1 MVVHRFADRSLGRS
15 HKATVHLRSLTIISM
30 DPVEFSADVARI
42 ALSFGMD
49 LSRPLAMVSGG
60 PDSVALARSLVELG
74 SRPVVLHVDHGL
86 RGEESREDAEFV
98 RELCARLD
106 LVYEE
111 RRAKLEGGNLQ
122 EEARRERY
130 RFAEQLA
137 DERGLSA
144 ISTGHTADDVAET
157 VVLNLARGAGRRGLS
172 GIPPVRGR
180 VVRPL
185 IRHRRRDVLRYL
197 EHLGQPYRT
206 DPTNLTPKYAR
217 NRVRLEVMPVLEE
230 LYPGAGENVARTA
243 SLLRED
249 LEALEDLVAGLIRR
263 REAEVAVP
271 LDELWRVRPALR
283 RHAVR
288 EAYSAVVP
296 EAMPLGS
303 VAIEGIL
310 KLARGGEGTREI
322 HLPAFVTAVVRSGE
336 QEEVALYHE
345 RDRAYTGH
353 RDLLPGTQGFERW
366 IIEVREV
373 WGFDPTDAVR
383 PEVAYLDAS
392 GGPYRVRMAREGDT
406 IRPLGLGG
414 TKKIYK
420 AMKDR
425 KVPRD
430 LRTRTPVVIDGRGRV
445 AWVFMGELGEEFGV
459 ETETTGALRVEVE
472 RIP

>member
-1 MVVHRFADRSLGRS
+1 ME
-15 HKATVHLRSLTIISM
+15 
-30 DPVEFSADVARI
+30 PVEFSSAAAR
-42 ALSFGMD
+42 AVRCFGMD

-60 PDSVALARSLVELG
+60 PDSVALVRALVELG

-98 RELCARLD
+98 RELCERLG
-106 LVYEE
+106 LAYEE
-111 RRAKLEGGNLQ
+111 RRASLEGGNLQ
-122 EEARRERY
+122 QEARKERY

-144 ISTGHTADDVAET
+144 IATGHTADDVAET
-157 VVLNLARGAGRRGLS
+157 VVLNLARGAGLRGLS

-197 EHLGQPYRT
+197 EHLKQPYRT

-217 NRVRLEVMPVLEE
+217 NRVRLEIMPVLEE
-230 LYPGAGENVARTA
+230 LYPGAGDNIAHTA

-249 LEALEDLVAGLIRR
+249 LEVLEGLVAGVIRR
-263 REAEVAVP
+263 RGEEAVVP
-271 LDELWRVRPALR
+271 LEELWRVPPALR
-283 RHAVR
+283 RHVLR
-288 EAYSAVVP
+288 GAYSMLVP
-296 EAMPLGS
+296 DATPLGS
-303 VAIEGIL
+303 VAVEGVL
-310 KLARGGEGTREI
+310 KLAQRGEGTREV
-322 HLPAFVTAVVRSGE
+322 HLPELVTAVVRSGE
-336 QEEVALYHE
+336 ELALYRK
-345 RDRAYTGH
+345 RDPVCTGE

-366 IIEVREV
+366 LIEVRDVRE
-373 WGFDPTDAVR
+373 FDPADAAR

-425 KVPRD
+425 KVPKD

-445 AWVFMGELGEEFGV
+445 AWVFMGELGEEFGIK
-459 ETETTGALRVEVE
+459 TQTTRALRVEVE

>member
-1 MVVHRFADRSLGRS
+1 ME
-15 HKATVHLRSLTIISM
+15 
-30 DPVEFSADVARI
+30 PVEFSADVART
-42 ALSFGMD
+42 ARRFGMD
-49 LSRPLAMVSGG
+49 LSRPLVMVSGG
-60 PDSVALARSLVELG
+60 PDSVALAHSLVELG

-86 RGEESREDAEFV
+86 RGEESREDAGFV
-98 RELCARLD
+98 LKLCESMD

-111 RRAKLEGGNLQ
+111 RWAKFKGGNLQ

-144 ISTGHTADDVAET
+144 IATGHTADDVTET
-157 VVLNLARGAGRRGLS
+157 VVLNLARGTGLRGLS

-185 IRHRRRDVLRYL
+185 IRLRRRDVLRYL
-197 EHLGQPYRT
+197 EQLGQQYRT

-249 LEALEDLVAGLIRR
+249 LEALENLAAGLVRR
-263 REAEVAVP
+263 RGEEAAVP
-271 LDELWRVRPALR
+271 LDELRQVPSALR
-283 RHAVR
+283 RYAVR

-296 EAMPLGS
+296 NAAPLGF
-303 VAIEGIL
+303 VAVEGIL
-310 KLARGGEGTREI
+310 ELARGGEGTREV
-322 HLPAFVTAVVRSGE
+322 HLPALATAVVRSGE
-336 QEEVALYHE
+336 QQELVLYRK
-345 RDRAYTGH
+345 RDKAYTGEQ
-353 RDLLPGTQGFERW
+353 DLLPGTQDFERW
-366 IIEVREV
+366 IVEVREV
-373 WGFDPTDAVR
+373 WEFSPTDAAR

-392 GGPYRVRMAREGDT
+392 AGPYRVRMAQEGDT
-406 IRPLGLGG
+406 IRSVGLGG
-414 TKKIYK
+414 TKKVYK

-430 LRTRTPVVIDGRGRV
+430 IRTRTPVVIDGRGRV
-445 AWVFMGELGEEFGV
+445 AWVFMGELGEEFRV
-459 ETETTGALRVEVE
+459 EAETTGTLRVEVE

>member
-1 MVVHRFADRSLGRS
+1 ME
-15 HKATVHLRSLTIISM
+15 
-30 DPVEFSADVARI
+30 PVEFSAHVART
-42 ALSFGMD
+42 ARHFDMD

-98 RELCARLD
+98 RELCDRLD

-137 DERGLSA
+137 DEWGLST
-144 ISTGHTADDVAET
+144 IVTGHTTDDLAET
-157 VVLNLARGAGRRGLS
+157 VMLNLARGAGLRGLS

-185 IRHRRRDVLRYL
+185 IRHRHRDVLRYL

-230 LYPGAGENVARTA
+230 LYPGAGGNVARTA

-249 LEALEDLVAGLIRR
+249 LETLEDLVSGLIRR
-263 REAEVAVP
+263 REDEVAVS
-271 LDELWRVRPALR
+271 LDELWRLPPALR
-283 RHAVR
+283 RYAVR
-288 EAYSAVVP
+288 EAYSTAVP
-296 EAMPLGS
+296 DATPLGTAA
-303 VAIEGIL
+303 VEGIL
-310 KLARGGEGTREI
+310 ELARGVGRTREM
-322 HLPAFVTAVVRSGE
+322 HLPALVKAVVRSGQ
-336 QEEVALYHE
+336 QEELALYRK
-345 RDRAYTGH
+345 RDKACFGEQV
-353 RDLLPGTQGFERW
+353 LLPGTQNFERW
-366 IIEVREV
+366 IVEVREV
-373 WGFDPTDAVR
+373 RGFHPTDAGR
-383 PEVAYLDAS
+383 PEIAYLDVS
-392 GGPYRVRMAREGDT
+392 GGPYRVRMAQEGDT

-414 TKKIYK
+414 TKKVYK

-430 LRTRTPVVIDGRGRV
+430 LRARTPVVIDGQGRV
-445 AWVFMGELGEEFGV
+445 AWVFMGELGEEFRV
-459 ETETTGALRVEVE
+459 ETETVRALRVEVE

>member
-1 MVVHRFADRSLGRS
+1 MGAGSRA
-15 HKATVHLRSLTIISM
+15 ATVRLRSLTIVFM
-30 DPVEFSADVARI
+30 EPVEFSADVARI
-42 ALSFGMD
+42 ARRFGMD

-60 PDSVALARSLVELG
+60 PDSVALALALVELG

-98 RELCARLD
+98 QELCERLE

-137 DERGLSA
+137 DERGLSTIA
-144 ISTGHTADDVAET
+144 TGHTVDDVAET
-157 VVLNLARGAGRRGLS
+157 VVLNLARGAGLRGLS

-263 REAEVAVP
+263 RGEEVAVP
-271 LDELWRVRPALR
+271 LDELWRVPPALR
-283 RHAVR
+283 RYAVR
-288 EAYSAVVP
+288 EAYSTLVP
-296 EAMPLGS
+296 EAAPLGS
-303 VAIEGIL
+303 VAVEGIL

-336 QEEVALYHE
+336 EEELALYRKRE
-345 RDRAYTGH
+345 KVYTGE
-353 RDLLPGTQGFERW
+353 RELLPGTQGFERW
-366 IIEVREV
+366 IVEAREVRE
-373 WGFDPTDAVR
+373 FDPTDAAR

-392 GGPYRVRMAREGDT
+392 GGPYRMRMAREGDT

-414 TKKIYK
+414 TKKVYK

-425 KVPRD
+425 KVSRD

-459 ETETTGALRVEVE
+459 ETGTAGALRVEVE

>member
-1 MVVHRFADRSLGRS
+1 M
-15 HKATVHLRSLTIISM
+15 ISVKL
-30 DPVEFSADVARI
+30 VEFSADVART
-42 ALSFGMD
+42 AQRFGMD
-49 LSRPLAMVSGG
+49 LSRTLAMVSGG

-86 RGEESREDAEFV
+86 RGEESREDAAFV
-98 RELCARLD
+98 RELCERLG

-130 RFAEQLA
+130 RFAGQLA

-144 ISTGHTADDVAET
+144 IATGHTADDAAET
-157 VVLNLARGAGRRGLS
+157 VVLNLARGAGLRGLS

-185 IRHRRRDVLRYL
+185 IHHRRHDVLRYL
-197 EHLGQPYRT
+197 KHLGQPYRT

-230 LYPGAGENVARTA
+230 LYPGAGDNVARTA

-249 LEALEDLVAGLIRR
+249 LDALEDLVANLIRR
-263 REAEVAVP
+263 RGEEVAIP
-271 LDELWRVRPALR
+271 LDELWRIPFALR
-283 RHAVR
+283 RYAVR

-296 EAMPLGS
+296 GSAPLGS
-303 VAIEGIL
+303 VAVEGIL
-310 KLARGGEGTREI
+310 ELARGGERTREM
-322 HLPAFVTAVVRSGE
+322 HLPALVTAVVRSGE
-336 QEEVALYHE
+336 QEELALYRKGDKVYPE
-345 RDRAYTGH
+345 E
-353 RDLLPGTQGFERW
+353 RDLLPGTQSFERW
-366 IIEVREV
+366 IVEAKEDRV
-373 WGFDPTDAVR
+373 FDPSDAAR
-383 PEVAYLDAS
+383 PEVAYLNAS
-392 GGPYRVRMAREGDT
+392 AGPYRVRMAREGDT

-414 TKKIYK
+414 TKKVYK

-430 LRTRTPVVIDGRGRV
+430 IRTRTPVVIDGRGRV

-459 ETETTGALRVEVE
+459 ETETPGALRVEVE
-472 RIP
+472 RIS

>member
-1 MVVHRFADRSLGRS
+1 
-15 HKATVHLRSLTIISM
+15 
-30 DPVEFSADVARI
+30 
-42 ALSFGMD
+42 
-49 LSRPLAMVSGG
+49 
-60 PDSVALARSLVELG
+60 
-74 SRPVVLHVDHGL
+74 
-86 RGEESREDAEFV
+86 
-98 RELCARLD
+98 
-106 LVYEE
+106 
-111 RRAKLEGGNLQ
+111 
-122 EEARRERY
+122 
-130 RFAEQLA
+130 
-137 DERGLSA
+137 
-144 ISTGHTADDVAET
+144 
-157 VVLNLARGAGRRGLS
+157 
-172 GIPPVRGR
+172 
-180 VVRPL
+180 
-185 IRHRRRDVLRYL
+185 LRYL

-249 LEALEDLVAGLIRR
+249 LEALENLVYGLIRR
-263 REAEVAVP
+263 RGEEVAVP
-271 LDELWRVRPALR
+271 LDELWRVPLALR

-288 EAYSAVVP
+288 EAYSTLVP
-296 EAMPLGS
+296 DAAPLGS
-303 VAIEGIL
+303 VAVEGIL

-336 QEEVALYHE
+336 EEELTLYRKRE
-345 RDRAYTGH
+345 KVYTGE
-353 RDLLPGTQGFERW
+353 RELLPGTQGFECW
-366 IIEVREV
+366 IVEAREVRE
-373 WGFDPTDAVR
+373 FDPTDAAR

-392 GGPYRVRMAREGDT
+392 AGPYRVRMAREGDT

-414 TKKIYK
+414 TKKVYK